1 MSRHTP
7 AKGTL
12 TRSFG
17 NEEGEE
23 LVVELDAKGFVVFR
37 REPLFRRRKRGE
49 KHPELKLNVAEVMD
63 NLSTPQVTAGE
74 VESILD
80 QLLKKLPVAK
90 FEGDTPAKMAYNLKV
105 WMLQSLKEYTEK

>member
-1 MSRHTP
+1 M
-7 AKGTL
+7 KGSL

-23 LVVELDAKGFVVFR
+23 LVVGLSDDGTVAFR
-37 REPLFRRRKRGE
+37 RESVGRRLKRGE

-74 VESILD
+74 VEGILD
-80 QLLKKLPVAK
+80 QLIKKLPVAK
-90 FEGDTPAKMAYNLKV
+90 FDGDTPAKMAYNLKV
-105 WMLQSLKEYTEK
+105 WMLQSLKDYTEK